1 MASADRREARRRK
14 LLQNSELRL
23 GRILGSRSSH
33 PTAPH
38 EPEKTLVKSIDLE
51 KRGDEGQSNEV
62 PVGRG
67 FLSDKS
73 ELPSEY
79 QSIKSGFTTGSEES
93 TEPITEAMKEKRNSL
108 ESKLDYL
115 TEDSTTRSTDLLSS
129 PGEDQ
134 TGDKG
139 APSSIS
145 KRLRVLLNV
154 TLAFLLVVKWAY
166 INLEAL
172 HSAAASSQHS
182 PASSQKYL
190 IYSESMMWPF
200 LALQLL
206 FACLTS
212 MQETSQSPFIS
223 MLTVALQLC
232 GIPIQFTHKIN
243 FALTAI
249 LAALK
254 DFVAFLFSVII
265 FHHIVDYLINSG
277 QFKQVYDV

>member
-62 PVGRG
+62 PVERG

-79 QSIKSGFTTGSEES
+79 QSVKSGFTTGSEES

-115 TEDSTTRSTDLLSS
+115 TEDSTTRGTNLLSS

-134 TGDKG
+134 TGDQG
-139 APSSIS
+139 AASSIS

-172 HSAAASSQHS
+172 HSAAASSQQS

-212 MQETSQSPFIS
+212 MQQSLAIHTRRQGNNRRVKKVFFPRRVTENEDSQTPKTPRLPSKTCYSLLFIGS
-223 MLTVALQLC
+223 T
-232 GIPIQFTHKIN
+232 T
-243 FALTAI
+243 
-249 LAALK
+249 
-254 DFVAFLFSVII
+254 FLNT
-265 FHHIVDYLINSG
+265 D
-277 QFKQVYDV
+277 

>member
-62 PVGRG
+62 PVERG

-79 QSIKSGFTTGSEES
+79 QSVKSGFTTGSEES

-115 TEDSTTRSTDLLSS
+115 TEDSTTRGTNLLSS

-134 TGDKG
+134 T
-139 APSSIS
+139 
-145 KRLRVLLNV
+145 
-154 TLAFLLVVKWAY
+154 
-166 INLEAL
+166 
-172 HSAAASSQHS
+172 AASSQQS

-212 MQETSQSPFIS
+212 MQQTSQSPFIS

-265 FHHIVDYLINSG
+265 FHHIVDYLMNSG
-277 QFKQVYDV
+277 LIKQVYDV

>member
-1 MASADRREARRRK
+1 MSEWLRYLYAQGIRKTWTFHLVYLTGNCNSRHQCLATLCQESIFKMASADRREARRRK

-23 GRILGSRSSH
+23 GKILGSRSSH

-62 PVGRG
+62 PLGRG
-67 FLSDKS
+67 FLFDKS

-115 TEDSTTRSTDLLSS
+115 TEDSTTRSTNLLSS

-172 HSAAASSQHS
+172 HSAAASSQQS

-190 IYSESMMWPF
+190 IYSEVRK
-200 LALQLL
+200 L
-206 FACLTS
+206 
-212 MQETSQSPFIS
+212 
-223 MLTVALQLC
+223 
-232 GIPIQFTHKIN
+232 
-243 FALTAI
+243 
-249 LAALK
+249 
-254 DFVAFLFSVII
+254 
-265 FHHIVDYLINSG
+265 
-277 QFKQVYDV
+277 